1 MRKMFRP
8 KGPPPPI
15 EEDVAALAGPGARRA
30 GPRLIDRG
38 AEVLAT
44 NTEPQHALRLLQVMA
59 PIADLSS
66 VPVVLQLLRREPQ
79 TPLRRDALLVLAW
92 SGGYRDARRYA
103 LYGAAGADE
112 KPALCLEMLR
122 AQMPGHREIA
132 VRCLLEAG
140 RADDLRPHAAMD
152 MEAPGGAALL
162 RNEIRRAGWR
172 VIDTETEFR
181 IEPGAPA
188 AARP

>member
-1 MRKMFRP
+1 MRKMFRR

-103 LYGAAGADE
+103 LYGAAG
-112 KPALCLEMLR
+112 
-122 AQMPGHREIA
+122 
-132 VRCLLEAG
+132 V
-140 RADDLRPHAAMD
+140 D